1 MLYADL
7 RYWQL
12 RQHFFLPEEAAS
24 WHHQMCRQLNIRDR
38 KPINVTS
45 HLTILN
51 FDLISGDTDRVTNN
65 KIPF

>member
-1 MLYADL
+1 MYADL

-12 RQHFFLPEEAAS
+12 RQQCFLPEEAAS
-24 WHHQMCRQLNIRDR
+24 WHHQLCRQLNICDR

-45 HLTILN
+45 HLAILN
-51 FDLISGDTDRVTNN
+51 FDWISGDTDRVTNN